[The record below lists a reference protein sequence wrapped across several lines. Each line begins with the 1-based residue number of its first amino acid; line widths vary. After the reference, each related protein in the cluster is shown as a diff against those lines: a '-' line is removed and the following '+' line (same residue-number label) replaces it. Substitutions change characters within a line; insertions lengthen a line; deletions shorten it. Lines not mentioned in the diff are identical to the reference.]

1 MEMLVFGVLG
11 LIIGSFLNVVILR
24 EESGEGIG
32 GRSHCPSCKK
42 TLQPLD
48 LIPLISWLYLRGRC
62 RYCSVSI
69 SAQYPF
75 VEAVTALL
83 FIVVSLTPL
92 ALLFKIIALCI
103 VSLAVAIAVFDVKTM
118 LIPDVWNYLFAGSA
132 LLYGLGMSFQNV
144 YFPFDVVFAGLI
156 VAFPLWGLWAYSNGT
171 WMGFGDVKFAVGM
184 GGLLGAHDGFLA
196 LIGAFIFGALV
207 SVCVLLPL
215 PHVISYAQRHGF
227 LRLSES
233 SPRFTIKSEV
243 PFGPFLIASCL
254 TVWFFKLFGVNLLQL
269 W

>member
-1 MEMLVFGVLG
+1 MEMFVFGILG
-11 LIIGSFLNVVILR
+11 FIIGSFLNVVILR

-48 LIPLISWLYLRGRC
+48 LIPVISWMYLRGKC
-62 RYCSVSI
+62 RYCSVGI

-75 VEAVTALL
+75 VEASTALL
-83 FIVVSLTPL
+83 FIVVSLTSL
-92 ALLFKIIALCI
+92 ALPFKILALCI
-103 VSLAVAIAVFDVKTM
+103 VSLAIAIAVFDIKTM
-118 LIPDVWNYLFAGSA
+118 LIPDAWNYLFAGSA
-132 LLYGLGMSFQNV
+132 LLYGLGIYVQNP
-144 YFPFDVVFAGLI
+144 YFPFDVVFAGLF
-156 VAFPLWGLWAYSNGT
+156 VAFPLWGLWAYSHGT

-184 GGLLGAHDGFLA
+184 GWLLGAHDGFLA
-196 LIGAFIFGALV
+196 LIGAFIFGALI

-215 PHVISYAQRHGF
+215 PHVVSYAQKYGI
-227 LRLSES
+227 LRLSER
-233 SPRFTIKSEV
+233 SPRFTMKSEV

-254 TVWFFKLFGVNLLQL
+254 TVWFLTLLGFNVLRL